1 MVDGRPRGYIRK
13 YKCHVFVSVKWH
25 IKAKFRAYVRQV
37 GKIGGT
43 FLNDDYRSSSGLSNT
58 LEKCFR
64 AKHEVVEIP
73 ASKEKIEISRILKEE
88 GFIRDY
94 HVSEGAKPSITLVL
108 KYGANNEKVITGLR
122 RISKPGMRVYAKVDS
137 IPRVL
142 NGLGIAIISTS
153 EGLVTDK
160 QARQKHIGGE
170 VLAYVW

>member
-1 MVDGRPRGYIRK
+1 MITTDPVADYLTR
-13 YKCHVFVSVKWH
+13 
-25 IKAKFRAYVRQV
+25 VRNAL
-37 GKIGGT
+37 G
-43 FLNDDYRSSSGLSNT
+43 
-58 LEKCFR
+58 
-64 AKHEVVEIP
+64 AKHDVVSIP

-94 HVSEGAKPSITLVL
+94 HVSGEGIEKSITLTL
-108 KYGANNEKVITGLR
+108 KYGTNNQKVITGLR
-122 RISKPGMRVYAKVDS
+122 RISKPGMRVYAKVNE

-170 VLAYVW
+170 ILAYVW